1 MHRPE
6 MRPATLLIL
15 ATIPAAAL
23 AQQAPVFR
31 STVETVPIYATV
43 VDASRR
49 LVPDLTQE
57 DFEVYDNRQLQPL
70 TMFRSDV
77 QPISVVATL
86 DTSGSMTGVLDLVKI
101 AAESFVIRLLPD
113 DRARIGSFDDVTRI
127 MPAFT
132 SNRDDLVRYLH
143 TEMRFGNGTRLWDA
157 VDQAI
162 AALEQEQNRRV
173 VLVLSDGDDT
183 TSKTAGP
190 GDVRDRAQKS
200 DVMIYAIGLRQP
212 YRGGAGGQMILSR
225 PDGGLKAI
233 VDQTGGGFFDLSRMA
248 DLGATFSR
256 VADELHRQ
264 YVLGFA
270 PKTLDGKVH
279 QLEVRVKQ
287 PGMTVRARKTYL
299 ATKNVK

>member
-1 MHRPE
+1 
-6 MRPATLLIL
+6 MRPAPFLVL
-15 ATIPAAAL
+15 AMIPAAVA

-43 VDASRR
+43 MDASRR
-49 LVPDLTQE
+49 LEPDLTQE

-70 TMFRSDV
+70 TLFRSDV

-86 DTSGSMTGVLDLVKI
+86 DTSGSMTGVLDLVKR

-113 DRARIGSFDDVTRI
+113 DRARLGSFDDVTRL
-127 MPAFT
+127 MPTFT

-143 TEMRFGNGTRLWDA
+143 NEIRFGNGTRLWDA

-162 AALEQEQNRRV
+162 SALEQEQNRRV

-183 TSKTAGP
+183 TSKSADA
-190 GDVRDRAQKS
+190 GDVRERAQKS
-200 DVMIYAIGLRQP
+200 DVMIYGIGLRVQF
-212 YRGGAGGQMILSR
+212 RGGPGGRMIQGR
-225 PDGGLKAI
+225 PDAALKNI
-233 VDQTGGGFFDLSRMA
+233 VEHTGGGYFELA
-248 DLGATFSR
+248 PTAELGATFSR

-264 YVLGFA
+264 YVLGFT

-299 ATKNVK
+299 AVKKGS

>member
-1 MHRPE
+1 
-6 MRPATLLIL
+6 MRPVPLLVL
-15 ATIPAAAL
+15 AMVPAALL
-23 AQQAPVFR
+23 AQQAQAPVFR

-70 TMFRSDV
+70 TLFRSDV

-101 AAESFVIRLLPD
+101 AAESFVLRLLPA
-113 DRARIGSFDDVTRI
+113 DRARIGSFDDVTRL

-132 SNRDDLVRYLH
+132 SDRDELVRYLH

-162 AALEQEQNRRV
+162 AALEQEENRRV

-183 TSKTAGP
+183 TSRSAGP
-190 GDVRDRAQKS
+190 GDVRQRAQKS

-212 YRGGAGGQMILSR
+212 FRGGPGGQMILSR

-264 YVLGFA
+264 YVLGFT
-270 PKTLDGKVH
+270 PKNLDGKVH

-299 ATKNVK
+299 ATKNIK